1 MGKIIFLTSSL
12 FHSVFVG
19 FGSNSAAV
27 EWGGAS
33 PQLFMT
39 LFMGGGDWGV
49 ALEILCLLA
58 LHFSHLNVFFF
69 FFTGLQL

>member
-1 MGKIIFLTSSL
+1 M
-12 FHSVFVG
+12 
-19 FGSNSAAV
+19 

-69 FFTGLQL
+69 FFYRSTAMNKQ